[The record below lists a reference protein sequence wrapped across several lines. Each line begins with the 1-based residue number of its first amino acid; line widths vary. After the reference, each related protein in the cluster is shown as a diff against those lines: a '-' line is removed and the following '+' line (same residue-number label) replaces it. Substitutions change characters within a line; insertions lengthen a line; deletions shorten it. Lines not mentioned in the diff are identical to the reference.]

1 MDEFIDSHG
10 NMMVCS
16 DPIWMSTAEYTEFN
30 TLEGVG
36 RGVLE
41 PLEEEVGVVGW
52 LKVSQIT

>member
-1 MDEFIDSHG
+1 
-10 NMMVCS
+10 MVCS

-30 TLEGVG
+30 TLERVG

-52 LKVSQIT
+52 LKVSQFTEDKWELHT

>member
-1 MDEFIDSHG
+1 
-10 NMMVCS
+10 MMVCS
-16 DPIWMSTAEYTEFN
+16 DPIWMSAAEYTEFN

-52 LKVSQIT
+52 LKVSQFTEDQWELHT